1 MTKDVSTNGIPLNQ
15 YWLKKKEKCFR
26 NCKAVR
32 STEEVQNLSVQ
43 GRGGGPT
50 VSPLLHHRQVF
61 IQRVLTVYDQYPE
74 VFRKR

>member
-32 STEEVQNLSVQ
+32 STEEVQEPFCPRP
-43 GRGGGPT
+43 GRGAYCFSASSSSSG
-50 VSPLLHHRQVF
+50 
-61 IQRVLTVYDQYPE
+61 VYSACSHS
-74 VFRKR
+74 V